1 MHDTTLD
8 HLFAKYNY
16 GVVETDC
23 PFLDIYLHTKDPVC
37 TPVVAVSYTH
47 LSKPS
52 SLLDAEKQYAPI
64 AYTGMP
70 SIFCGTVRQPLV
82 P

>member
-37 TPVVAVSYTH
+37 TPVVVII
-47 LSKPS
+47 
-52 SLLDAEKQYAPI
+52 DAETAAAVKAADRKRPYPGRRTI
-64 AYTGMP
+64 HTERRKY
-70 SIFCGTVRQPLV
+70 SDDL
-82 P
+82 

>member
-37 TPVVAVSYTH
+37 TPVVVII
-47 LSKPS
+47 
-52 SLLDAEKQYAPI
+52 DAEAAAAVKAADTRKRPYPGRRTI
-64 AYTGMP
+64 HTERRKY
-70 SIFCGTVRQPLV
+70 SDDL
-82 P
+82 